1 MKLKTDTY
9 LLKPVSFEVR
19 NREKGHNMFE
29 APSVYEA
36 YIAIKIL
43 SGMSVTGISKVCS
56 VRVQ

>member
-1 MKLKTDTY
+1 M
-9 LLKPVSFEVR
+9 LKPVSFKVR
-19 NREKGHNMFE
+19 NREKGHNMLE